1 MFVTRRS
8 IPRRTFLRGVG
19 AGVALPLV
27 DAMVPALTQAAQTA
41 ASPRLRVGFVYIPH
55 GVIMRQWTP
64 AAAGSGFEFTPILKP
79 LEPFRD
85 SLVVVSNLTRAE
97 AASNHAVSAA
107 CWLTGRPPK
116 RTDGPDFRA
125 GVSIDQVIAKQ
136 IGQQTTFPSLEVAT
150 EDFSGLVGACDPGY
164 SCAYMNTLNWQTE
177 TTPLPMEINPR
188 VVFERLFGGGGTADQ
203 RLARMRT
210 DRSLLDFVADD
221 LAHLQ
226 RELGSGDRKK
236 LDDYLTNV
244 REIERRIQRAEQTA
258 RTQADVPPA
267 PVGVPESYVEH
278 VSLLFDLLALAL
290 QTDQTRVFTFMM
302 AREVSQRTYPE
313 IGVTEPHHSI
323 SHHGNRPAAIEGHA
337 KLNAYHLSMVAKFLE
352 KLRATPDGDGS
363 LLDHSLVLYGSGMSD
378 GNGHTGS
385 PLPHVLIGGASGR
398 MKGNR
403 HIVMPENTPMPNLLL
418 AIAQKSGVEQERFG
432 VSSGVVDI

>member
-1 MFVTRRS
+1 
-8 IPRRTFLRGVG
+8 
-19 AGVALPLV
+19 
-27 DAMVPALTQAAQTA
+27 
-41 ASPRLRVGFVYIPH
+41 
-55 GVIMRQWTP
+55 
-64 AAAGSGFEFTPILKP
+64 
-79 LEPFRD
+79 
-85 SLVVVSNLTRAE
+85 
-97 AASNHAVSAA
+97 
-107 CWLTGRPPK
+107 
-116 RTDGPDFRA
+116 
-125 GVSIDQVIAKQ
+125 
-136 IGQQTTFPSLEVAT
+136 
-150 EDFSGLVGACDPGY
+150 
-164 SCAYMNTLNWQTE
+164 
-177 TTPLPMEINPR
+177 